1 MEKSTNTPRSSSSV
15 QPFAHFFKQPD
26 MFWPGVMT
34 DQWAVAEAVA
44 LVDARQRELDDRRF
58 GGVRLDAATL
68 SLFDD

>member
-1 MEKSTNTPRSSSSV
+1 MEKSTNTP

-26 MFWPGVMT
+26 LFRSNLLPSWP
-34 DQWAVAEAVA
+34 DALAVAEAVA
-44 LVDARQRELDDRRF
+44 LVDARQREMDERRH